1 MQPSVVTTDAFASP
15 SVSHSRSRLVTPDSS
30 AGVAASLS
38 NGLDNVH
45 LSSPAPA
52 PSTIRRDALNMSA
65 LAAAVEGVEQGGNGQ
80 NAPPGTPPMAHGA
93 LRPPDTLT
101 PPARPSSRRQSNRR
115 ASNLLAAYDFD
126 KEELPSHRLYSQEV
140 QQALQKSKS
149 LLESLSAALGSSASR
164 MHEDQGSTI
173 HGLHKQA
180 AALANFRLPPSWTS
194 SGGRACTSVVTE
206 YRYRAG
212 SHFTIEVELFGENEL
227 VEQLAGIVRTYRNY
241 HMRGRTD
248 TTTQDNARVDAKDAL
263 SMLWTLFG
271 EKINEHMRLLLA
283 DDEDHVLAVLLSD
296 LLDNRWALPA
306 EPAVFDNA
314 KDCSRRLMELTVDRR
329 RNEDERPPKEP
340 VKWPYI
346 RAINVYLDSRIL
358 SKGLV
363 LVDLPGLGDR
373 NAAREAATESYLVRC
388 NEIFAVSHIHRV
400 VSSASVQ
407 RVVDLARQGQVENVG
422 IICTHAEDFGKGV
435 DEIASRTRA
444 SEIRQ
449 LSERVEQLQE
459 QIHEFEGD
467 LRALKH
473 DNDCA
478 IEEMS
483 RAALA
488 IRSAEQHDML
498 TRNCN
503 SITRLQM
510 EDRNKSVQREL
521 TSTYRNRLPGGIQN
535 VFCVDNKQY
544 WELWTKEGFV
554 QHLPV
559 TGIPRLRTHCLGK
572 VAESRLKLAA
582 KHVRDSIP
590 ALLAEVE
597 LWVESGARG
606 SEAEQKKIIVE
617 ALDRAE
623 ADLEKTLVH
632 RNVATAAISTS
643 SMRNTFDDKIYKR
656 VIKAFRDEF
665 LKVAQRL
672 EQDVQGAIDNYLS
685 AVRTAFDIVRTEN
698 AAKESE
704 SDRPFTDR
712 VSASVTA
719 AKRDLERLQS
729 VFGQR

>member
-180 AALANFRLPPSWTS
+180 AALANFRLPPSWTVGFVGETGSGKSSLLNSLLHQNNLATES

-241 HMRGRTD
+241 HMRGRSTLSTDTSRGARNSGAAEAD

-483 RAALA
+483 RAAL
-488 IRSAEQHDML
+488 
-498 TRNCN
+498 
-503 SITRLQM
+503 
-510 EDRNKSVQREL
+510 
-521 TSTYRNRLPGGIQN
+521 
-535 VFCVDNKQY
+535 VDILN
-544 WELWTKEGFV
+544 
-554 QHLPV
+554 
-559 TGIPRLRTHCLGK
+559 
-572 VAESRLKLAA
+572 
-582 KHVRDSIP
+582 
-590 ALLAEVE
+590 
-597 LWVESGARG
+597 
-606 SEAEQKKIIVE
+606 
-617 ALDRAE
+617 
-623 ADLEKTLVH
+623 
-632 RNVATAAISTS
+632 
-643 SMRNTFDDKIYKR
+643 
-656 VIKAFRDEF
+656 
-665 LKVAQRL
+665 
-672 EQDVQGAIDNYLS
+672 
-685 AVRTAFDIVRTEN
+685 
-698 AAKESE
+698 
-704 SDRPFTDR
+704 
-712 VSASVTA
+712 
-719 AKRDLERLQS
+719 LQS
-729 VFGQR
+729 AIERKM

>member
-1 MQPSVVTTDAFASP
+1 
-15 SVSHSRSRLVTPDSS
+15 
-30 AGVAASLS
+30 
-38 NGLDNVH
+38 
-45 LSSPAPA
+45 
-52 PSTIRRDALNMSA
+52 
-65 LAAAVEGVEQGGNGQ
+65 
-80 NAPPGTPPMAHGA
+80 
-93 LRPPDTLT
+93 
-101 PPARPSSRRQSNRR
+101 
-115 ASNLLAAYDFD
+115 
-126 KEELPSHRLYSQEV
+126 
-140 QQALQKSKS
+140 
-149 LLESLSAALGSSASR
+149 
-164 MHEDQGSTI
+164 
-173 HGLHKQA
+173 
-180 AALANFRLPPSWTS
+180 
-194 SGGRACTSVVTE
+194 
-206 YRYRAG
+206 
-212 SHFTIEVELFGENEL
+212 
-227 VEQLAGIVRTYRNY
+227 
-241 HMRGRTD
+241 
-248 TTTQDNARVDAKDAL
+248 
-263 SMLWTLFG
+263 
-271 EKINEHMRLLLA
+271 
-283 DDEDHVLAVLLSD
+283 
-296 LLDNRWALPA
+296 
-306 EPAVFDNA
+306 
-314 KDCSRRLMELTVDRR
+314 
-329 RNEDERPPKEP
+329 
-340 VKWPYI
+340 
-346 RAINVYLDSRIL
+346 
-358 SKGLV
+358 
-363 LVDLPGLGDR
+363 
-373 NAAREAATESYLVRC
+373 
-388 NEIFAVSHIHRV
+388 
-400 VSSASVQ
+400 
-407 RVVDLARQGQVENVG
+407 
-422 IICTHAEDFGKGV
+422 
-435 DEIASRTRA
+435 
-444 SEIRQ
+444 
-449 LSERVEQLQE
+449 
-459 QIHEFEGD
+459 
-467 LRALKH
+467 
-473 DNDCA
+473 
-478 IEEMS
+478 
-483 RAALA
+483 
-488 IRSAEQHDML
+488 ML

-643 SMRNTFDDKIYKR
+643 SMRNTFDDKIYKSVEFPNYGTHTTEAVGYHSWNEEAIKCMVDDLKQPWSDVLKTLR
-656 VIKAFRDEF
+656 DVLKTLCDEHSQSLRWIERNIDRRVNQLEMKPSTPSALLKTIQTRNDVFMSDVEKCVTAMESALRTLGIKAFSGLRTGLFGMAMEHTYSSAMLMRGRGCTQRKISAINATLGDPNTFAGVIKAFRDEF